1 FQKELKPPQCT
12 VEPQQSAATR
22 LRIDPLLV
30 HVHQFIVQLKLD
42 HGLHCGVVR
51 AVLTLQE
58 VHQDLGLADSVFRDE
73 TEEAPQAVQKP
84 VDKTNGHTL
93 FSISVFP
100 IQGAGQDVGRSCV
113 LVSIGGKNIMMDCG
127 MHMGYNDDRRFPDF
141 SYITQNGRLTD
152 FLDCVIIS
160 HFHLD
165 HCGALPYMS
174 EMVGYDGPIYMTH
187 PTKAICPI
195 LLEDFRKITVDKKG
209 ETNFFTS
216 QMIKDCMKK
225 VIPLNLH
232 QTVQVDDELEIKA
245 YYAGHVL
252 GAAMVHIKVGSESVV
267 YTGDYNMTPDRHLG
281 AAWIDKCRPDI
292 LISES
297 TYATT
302 IRDSKRCRERDFLK
316 KVHESIERGGKVL
329 IPVFALGRAQELCI
343 LLETF
348 WERMNLKAPI
358 YFSTGLTEKANHYYK
373 LFITWT
379 NQKIRKTFVQRNMFE
394 FKHIKAFDRSYA
406 DNPGPMVVF
415 ATPGMLHAGQ
425 SLQIFKKWAG
435 NDKNMVIMPGYCV
448 QGTIGHKIL
457 NGQRKLEME
466 GRSTLDVKLQVEYM
480 SFSAHADAKGIMQL
494 IRMAEPRNMLLVHGE
509 AAKMEFL
516 KGKIEQEFSID
527 CYMPA
532 NGETTAVMTNP
543 SVPVDI
549 SLNLLKR
556 EMVLGG
562 PLPDPK
568 KPRTMHGTLIMK
580 ENSLKLVSSEQA
592 LKELG
597 LNEHQ
602 LRFTCRVQ
610 LQDPHSDSDTLHR
623 IYTHLKSVLKD
634 YTIQHLPD
642 GTVMVESIVI
652 KVSSSAEDA
661 NAKVLLL
668 SWSYQVLP
676 SEVAGG
682 YVVEHRVQACIE
694 DDERHGNS
702 SGVVDGSPDGAV
714 LDDLQALK
722 KVQEV
727 NHMVWQEAEQCD
739 GQDGVDDPHSLLSC
753 LGADHGNAFG
763 CQRVAHHDDNGGHQG
778 AKNQADYTVCGYTVA
793 M

>member
-1 FQKELKPPQCT
+1 MPDIKIT
-12 VEPQQSAATR
+12 
-22 LRIDPLLV
+22 PL
-30 HVHQFIVQLKLD
+30 
-42 HGLHCGVVR
+42 
-51 AVLTLQE
+51 
-58 VHQDLGLADSVFRDE
+58 
-73 TEEAPQAVQKP
+73 
-84 VDKTNGHTL
+84 
-93 FSISVFP
+93 
-100 IQGAGQDVGRSCV
+100 GAGQDVGRSCI
-113 LVSIGGKNIMMDCG
+113 LVSIGGKNIMLDCG

-141 SYITQNGRLTD
+141 SYITQNGRLTE

-225 VIPLNLH
+225 VVPLNLH
-232 QTVQVDDELEIKA
+232 QTVQVDEELEIKA

-252 GAAMVHIKVGSESVV
+252 GAAMFQIKVGLESVV

-316 KVHESIERGGKVL
+316 KVHETVERGGKVL

-435 NDKNMVIMPGYCV
+435 NEKNMVIMPGYCV
-448 QGTIGHKIL
+448 QGTVGHKIL
-457 NGQRKLEME
+457 NGQKKLEME
-466 GRSTLDVKLQVEYM
+466 GRATLDVKLQVEYM

-509 AAKMEFL
+509 AKKMEFL
-516 KGKIEQEFSID
+516 KDKIEQEFSIS

-532 NGETTAVMTNP
+532 NGETTTIVTNP

-556 EMVLGG
+556 EMALGG
-562 PLPDPK
+562 PLPDAK
-568 KPRTMHGTLIMK
+568 RPRTMHGTLIMK
-580 ENSLKLVSSEQA
+580 DNSLRLVSPEQA

-597 LNEHQ
+597 LSEHQ

-610 LQDPHSDSDTLHR
+610 LHDPHSDTDTLSR
-623 IYTHLKSVLKD
+623 IYTHLKSVLKS
-634 YTIQHLPD
+634 YSIQHVPD
-642 GTVMVESIVI
+642 GTVIVESIVI
-652 KVSSSAEDA
+652 KVTSSAEEP
-661 NAKVLLL
+661 NLKVILL
-668 SWSYQVLP
+668 SWSYQDEELGSFLSTLLKKGLP
-676 SEVAGG
+676 S
-682 YVVEHRVQACIE
+682 
-694 DDERHGNS
+694 
-702 SGVVDGSPDGAV
+702 
-714 LDDLQALK
+714 
-722 KVQEV
+722 
-727 NHMVWQEAEQCD
+727 
-739 GQDGVDDPHSLLSC
+739 
-753 LGADHGNAFG
+753 
-763 CQRVAHHDDNGGHQG
+763 
-778 AKNQADYTVCGYTVA
+778 
-793 M
+793 

>member
-1 FQKELKPPQCT
+1 MPEIKVT
-12 VEPQQSAATR
+12 
-22 LRIDPLLV
+22 PL
-30 HVHQFIVQLKLD
+30 
-42 HGLHCGVVR
+42 
-51 AVLTLQE
+51 
-58 VHQDLGLADSVFRDE
+58 
-73 TEEAPQAVQKP
+73 
-84 VDKTNGHTL
+84 
-93 FSISVFP
+93 
-100 IQGAGQDVGRSCV
+100 GAGQDVGRSCI
-113 LVSIGGKNIMMDCG
+113 LVSIGGKNIMLDCG

-165 HCGALPYMS
+165 HCGALPFMS

-225 VIPLNLH
+225 VVPLNLH

-435 NDKNMVIMPGYCV
+435 NEKNMVIMPGYCV

-466 GRSTLDVKLQVEYM
+466 GRATLEVKLQVEYM

-532 NGETTAVMTNP
+532 NGETATMTTNP

-556 EMVLGG
+556 EVALRG

-568 KPRTMHGTLIMK
+568 KPRVMHGTLIMK

-610 LQDPHSDSDTLHR
+610 LHDPHSDSDTLNR
-623 IYTHLKSVLKD
+623 IYTHLKSVLKG

-652 KVSSSAEDA
+652 KVSSSAEDP
-661 NAKVLLL
+661 NTKVLLL
-668 SWSYQVLP
+668 SWSYQDEDLGSFLSTLLKKGLP
-676 SEVAGG
+676 SG
-682 YVVEHRVQACIE
+682 
-694 DDERHGNS
+694 
-702 SGVVDGSPDGAV
+702 
-714 LDDLQALK
+714 L
-722 KVQEV
+722 
-727 NHMVWQEAEQCD
+727 
-739 GQDGVDDPHSLLSC
+739 
-753 LGADHGNAFG
+753 
-763 CQRVAHHDDNGGHQG
+763 
-778 AKNQADYTVCGYTVA
+778 
-793 M
+793 

>member
-1 FQKELKPPQCT
+1 MPEIKIT
-12 VEPQQSAATR
+12 
-22 LRIDPLLV
+22 PL
-30 HVHQFIVQLKLD
+30 
-42 HGLHCGVVR
+42 
-51 AVLTLQE
+51 
-58 VHQDLGLADSVFRDE
+58 
-73 TEEAPQAVQKP
+73 
-84 VDKTNGHTL
+84 
-93 FSISVFP
+93 
-100 IQGAGQDVGRSCV
+100 GAGQDVGRSCI
-113 LVSIGGKNIMMDCG
+113 LVSIGGKNIMLDCG

-141 SYITQNGRLTD
+141 SYITQNGRLTE

-225 VIPLNLH
+225 VVPLNLH
-232 QTVQVDDELEIKA
+232 QTVQVDEELEIKA

-252 GAAMVHIKVGSESVV
+252 GAAMVQIKVGSESVV

-316 KVHESIERGGKVL
+316 KVHETVERGGKVL

-435 NDKNMVIMPGYCV
+435 NEKNMVIMPGYCV
-448 QGTIGHKIL
+448 QGTVGHKIL
-457 NGQRKLEME
+457 NGQKKLEIE
-466 GRSTLDVKLQVEYM
+466 GRQTLEVKLQVEYM

-494 IRMAEPRNMLLVHGE
+494 IRMAEPRNILLVHGE
-509 AAKMEFL
+509 AKKMEFL
-516 KGKIEQEFSID
+516 KDKIEQEFSVS

-532 NGETTAVMTNP
+532 NGETTTIVTNP

-556 EMVLGG
+556 EMALGG
-562 PLPDPK
+562 PLPDAK
-568 KPRTMHGTLIMK
+568 RPRTMHGTLIMK
-580 ENSLKLVSSEQA
+580 DNSLRLVSPEQA

-597 LNEHQ
+597 LSEHQ

-610 LQDPHSDSDTLHR
+610 LHDPHSDTDTLGR
-623 IYTHLKSVLKD
+623 IYIHLKSVLKS
-634 YTIQHLPD
+634 YSIQHVPD
-642 GTVMVESIVI
+642 GTVIVESIVI
-652 KVSSSAEDA
+652 KVTSSAEEPNLKA
-661 NAKVLLL
+661 ILL
-668 SWSYQVLP
+668 SWSYQVNKHL
-676 SEVAGG
+676 
-682 YVVEHRVQACIE
+682 H
-694 DDERHGNS
+694 
-702 SGVVDGSPDGAV
+702 
-714 LDDLQALK
+714 
-722 KVQEV
+722 
-727 NHMVWQEAEQCD
+727 
-739 GQDGVDDPHSLLSC
+739 
-753 LGADHGNAFG
+753 
-763 CQRVAHHDDNGGHQG
+763 
-778 AKNQADYTVCGYTVA
+778 
-793 M
+793 

>member
-1 FQKELKPPQCT
+1 ML
-12 VEPQQSAATR
+12 
-22 LRIDPLLV
+22 
-30 HVHQFIVQLKLD
+30 
-42 HGLHCGVVR
+42 
-51 AVLTLQE
+51 
-58 VHQDLGLADSVFRDE
+58 
-73 TEEAPQAVQKP
+73 
-84 VDKTNGHTL
+84 
-93 FSISVFP
+93 
-100 IQGAGQDVGRSCV
+100 
-113 LVSIGGKNIMMDCG
+113 DCG

-141 SYITQNGRLTD
+141 SYITQNGRLTE

-225 VIPLNLH
+225 VVAINLH

-252 GAAMVHIKVGSESVV
+252 GAAMVQIKVGSESVV

-292 LISES
+292 MISES

-316 KVHESIERGGKVL
+316 KVHETVERGGKVL

-435 NDKNMVIMPGYCV
+435 NEKNMVIMPGYCV
-448 QGTIGHKIL
+448 QGTVGHKIL
-457 NGQRKLEME
+457 SGQKKLEME
-466 GRSTLDVKLQVEYM
+466 GRQVLEVKMQVEYM

-494 IRMAEPRNMLLVHGE
+494 IRMAEPRSVLLVHGE
-509 AAKMEFL
+509 AKKMEFL
-516 KGKIEQEFSID
+516 KEKIEQEFSIN
-527 CYMPA
+527 CFMPA
-532 NGETTAVMTNP
+532 NGETATVVTNP
-543 SVPVDI
+543 NVPVDI

-556 EMVLGG
+556 EASLGG

-568 KPRTMHGTLIMK
+568 KPRAMHGTLIMK
-580 ENSLKLVSSEQA
+580 DSSLRLVSPDQA

-597 LNEHQ
+597 LSEHQ

-610 LQDPHSDSDTLHR
+610 LQDPHSDPDTLNR
-623 IYTHLKSVLKD
+623 IYAHLKGVLKE
-634 YTIQHLPD
+634 YSIQLLPD
-642 GTVMVESIVI
+642 GTVMVESILI
-652 KVSSSAEDA
+652 KVSSTADDPST
-661 NAKVLLL
+661 KILLL
-668 SWSYQVLP
+668 SWSYQVRAQNGRSISDSMQMTKSLF
-676 SEVAGG
+676 
-682 YVVEHRVQACIE
+682 
-694 DDERHGNS
+694 
-702 SGVVDGSPDGAV
+702 
-714 LDDLQALK
+714 DLS
-722 KVQEV
+722 
-727 NHMVWQEAEQCD
+727 H
-739 GQDGVDDPHSLLSC
+739 
-753 LGADHGNAFG
+753 
-763 CQRVAHHDDNGGHQG
+763 
-778 AKNQADYTVCGYTVA
+778 
-793 M
+793 

>member
-1 FQKELKPPQCT
+1 MPEIKVT
-12 VEPQQSAATR
+12 
-22 LRIDPLLV
+22 PL
-30 HVHQFIVQLKLD
+30 
-42 HGLHCGVVR
+42 
-51 AVLTLQE
+51 
-58 VHQDLGLADSVFRDE
+58 
-73 TEEAPQAVQKP
+73 
-84 VDKTNGHTL
+84 
-93 FSISVFP
+93 
-100 IQGAGQDVGRSCV
+100 GAGQDVGRSCI
-113 LVSIGGKNIMMDCG
+113 LVSIAGKNVMLDCG

-165 HCGALPYMS
+165 HCGALPYFS

-195 LLEDFRKITVDKKG
+195 LLEDYRKITVDKKG

-225 VIPLNLH
+225 VVAVHLH
-232 QTVQVDDELEIKA
+232 QTVQVDEELEIKA

-252 GAAMVHIKVGSESVV
+252 GAAMFQIKVGCESVV

-281 AAWIDKCRPDI
+281 AAWIDKCRPDL

-316 KVHESIERGGKVL
+316 KVHETVERGGKVL

-394 FKHIKAFDRSYA
+394 FKHIKAFDRAFA

-425 SLQIFKKWAG
+425 SLQIFRKWAG
-435 NDKNMVIMPGYCV
+435 NEKNMVIMPGYCV
-448 QGTIGHKIL
+448 QGTVGHKIL
-457 NGQRKLEME
+457 SGQRKLEME
-466 GRSTLDVKLQVEYM
+466 GRQILEVKMQVEYM

-494 IRMAEPRNMLLVHGE
+494 IRQAEPRNVLLVHGE
-509 AAKMEFL
+509 AKKMEFL
-516 KGKIEQEFSID
+516 KQKIEQEFHVN

-532 NGETTAVMTNP
+532 NGETTTIFTNP
-543 SVPVDI
+543 SIPVDI
-549 SLNLLKR
+549 SLGLLKR
-556 EMVLGG
+556 ETAIGL
-562 PLPDPK
+562 LPDVK
-568 KPRTMHGTLIMK
+568 KPKLMHGTLIMK
-580 ENSLKLVSSEQA
+580 DNSFRLVSPEQA

-597 LNEHQ
+597 LAEHQ
-602 LRFTCRVQ
+602 LRFTCRVHI
-610 LQDPHSDSDTLHR
+610 QDPRKEHETVLR
-623 IYTHLKSVLKD
+623 VYNHLKGVLKD
-634 YTIQHLPD
+634 YSVQHLPD
-642 GTVMVESIVI
+642 GSITVESILI
-652 KVSSSAEDA
+652 QATAHSEDQGT
-661 NAKVLLL
+661 KVLLV
-668 SWSYQVLP
+668 SWTYQDEELGSYLT
-676 SEVAGG
+676 S
-682 YVVEHRVQACIE
+682 
-694 DDERHGNS
+694 
-702 SGVVDGSPDGAV
+702 
-714 LDDLQALK
+714 LLK
-722 KVQEV
+722 KGLPQ
-727 NHMVWQEAEQCD
+727 
-739 GQDGVDDPHSLLSC
+739 STS
-753 LGADHGNAFG
+753 
-763 CQRVAHHDDNGGHQG
+763 
-778 AKNQADYTVCGYTVA
+778 
-793 M
+793 

>member
-1 FQKELKPPQCT
+1 FLAF
-12 VEPQQSAATR
+12 S
-22 LRIDPLLV
+22 
-30 HVHQFIVQLKLD
+30 
-42 HGLHCGVVR
+42 LH
-51 AVLTLQE
+51 
-58 VHQDLGLADSVFRDE
+58 
-73 TEEAPQAVQKP
+73 P
-84 VDKTNGHTL
+84 
-93 FSISVFP
+93 
-100 IQGAGQDVGRSCV
+100 GAGQDVGRSCI
-113 LVSIGGKNIMMDCG
+113 LVSIAGKNVMLDCG

-165 HCGALPYMS
+165 HCGALPYFS

-195 LLEDFRKITVDKKG
+195 LLEDYRKITVDKKG

-225 VIPLNLH
+225 VVAVHLH
-232 QTVQVDDELEIKA
+232 QTVQVDEELEIKA

-252 GAAMVHIKVGSESVV
+252 GAAMFQIKVGCESVV

-281 AAWIDKCRPDI
+281 AAWIDKCRPDL

-316 KVHESIERGGKVL
+316 KVHETVERGGKVL

-394 FKHIKAFDRSYA
+394 FKHIKAFDRAFA

-425 SLQIFKKWAG
+425 SLQIFRKWAG
-435 NDKNMVIMPGYCV
+435 NEKNMVIMPGYCV
-448 QGTIGHKIL
+448 QGTVGHKIL
-457 NGQRKLEME
+457 SGQRKLEME
-466 GRSTLDVKLQVEYM
+466 GRQILEVKMQVEYM

-494 IRMAEPRNMLLVHGE
+494 IRQAEPRNVLLVHGE
-509 AAKMEFL
+509 AKKMEFL
-516 KGKIEQEFSID
+516 KQKIEQEFHVS

-532 NGETTAVMTNP
+532 NGETTTIFTNP
-543 SVPVDI
+543 SIPVDI
-549 SLNLLKR
+549 SLGLLKR
-556 EMVLGG
+556 EAATG
-562 PLPDPK
+562 PVPDAK
-568 KPRTMHGTLIMK
+568 KPKLMHGTLLMK
-580 ENSLKLVSSEQA
+580 DNSFRLVSPEQA

-597 LNEHQ
+597 LAEHQ
-602 LRFTCRVQ
+602 LRFTCRVHI
-610 LQDPHSDSDTLHR
+610 QDPRKEHETVLR
-623 IYTHLKSVLKD
+623 VYNHLKGVLKD
-634 YTIQHLPD
+634 YSVQHLPD
-642 GTVMVESIVI
+642 GSITVESILI
-652 KVSSSAEDA
+652 QATAHSEDQGT
-661 NAKVLLL
+661 KVLLV
-668 SWSYQVLP
+668 SWTYQDEELGSYLT
-676 SEVAGG
+676 S
-682 YVVEHRVQACIE
+682 
-694 DDERHGNS
+694 
-702 SGVVDGSPDGAV
+702 
-714 LDDLQALK
+714 LLK
-722 KVQEV
+722 KGLPQ
-727 NHMVWQEAEQCD
+727 
-739 GQDGVDDPHSLLSC
+739 STS
-753 LGADHGNAFG
+753 
-763 CQRVAHHDDNGGHQG
+763 
-778 AKNQADYTVCGYTVA
+778 
-793 M
+793 

>member
-1 FQKELKPPQCT
+1 MPEIKVT
-12 VEPQQSAATR
+12 
-22 LRIDPLLV
+22 PL
-30 HVHQFIVQLKLD
+30 
-42 HGLHCGVVR
+42 
-51 AVLTLQE
+51 
-58 VHQDLGLADSVFRDE
+58 
-73 TEEAPQAVQKP
+73 
-84 VDKTNGHTL
+84 
-93 FSISVFP
+93 
-100 IQGAGQDVGRSCV
+100 GAGQDVGRSCI
-113 LVSIGGKNIMMDCG
+113 LVSIGGKNIMLDCG

-141 SYITQNGRLTD
+141 SYITQNGRLTE

-225 VIPLNLH
+225 VVPLNLH

-252 GAAMVHIKVGSESVV
+252 GAAMVQIKVGSESVV

-281 AAWIDKCRPDI
+281 AAWIDKCRPDV

-316 KVHESIERGGKVL
+316 KVHETVERGGKVL

-435 NDKNMVIMPGYCV
+435 NEKNMVIMPGYCV
-448 QGTIGHKIL
+448 QGTVGHKVL
-457 NGQRKLEME
+457 SGQKKLEME
-466 GRSTLDVKLQVEYM
+466 GRTTLEVKLQVEYM

-494 IRMAEPRNMLLVHGE
+494 IRMAEPRNVLLVHGE
-509 AAKMEFL
+509 AKKMEFL
-516 KGKIEQEFSID
+516 KDKIEQEFSVS
-527 CYMPA
+527 CFMPA
-532 NGETTAVMTNP
+532 NGETATIPTNP

-549 SLNLLKR
+549 SLSLLKR
-556 EMVLGG
+556 EAALGG

-568 KPRTMHGTLIMK
+568 RPRTMHATLIMK
-580 ENSLKLVSSEQA
+580 DSSLRLVCPEQA

-610 LQDPHSDSDTLHR
+610 LQDPHSDPDTLNR
-623 IYTHLKSVLKD
+623 IYSHLKSVLKG
-634 YTIQHLPD
+634 YTVQHLPD
-642 GTVMVESIVI
+642 GTVMVESIVL
-652 KVSSSAEDA
+652 KVSSSAEEP
-661 NAKVLLL
+661 NTKVVLL
-668 SWSYQVLP
+668 SWSYQD
-676 SEVAGG
+676 
-682 YVVEHRVQACIE
+682 E
-694 DDERHGNS
+694 DL
-702 SGVVDGSPDGAV
+702 GSF
-714 LDDLQALK
+714 LS
-722 KVQEV
+722 
-727 NHMVWQEAEQCD
+727 
-739 GQDGVDDPHSLLSC
+739 SLLRKG
-753 LGADHGNAFG
+753 LPP
-763 CQRVAHHDDNGGHQG
+763 
-778 AKNQADYTVCGYTVA
+778 
-793 M
+793 

>member
-1 FQKELKPPQCT
+1 MPEIKVT
-12 VEPQQSAATR
+12 
-22 LRIDPLLV
+22 PL
-30 HVHQFIVQLKLD
+30 
-42 HGLHCGVVR
+42 
-51 AVLTLQE
+51 
-58 VHQDLGLADSVFRDE
+58 
-73 TEEAPQAVQKP
+73 
-84 VDKTNGHTL
+84 
-93 FSISVFP
+93 
-100 IQGAGQDVGRSCV
+100 GAGQDVGRSCI
-113 LVSIGGKNIMMDCG
+113 LVSIGGKNIMLDCG

-435 NDKNMVIMPGYCV
+435 NEKNMVNPFPE
-448 QGTIGHKIL
+448 
-457 NGQRKLEME
+457 QRKL
-466 GRSTLDVKLQVEYM
+466 DVKMQVEYM

-516 KGKIEQEFSID
+516 KGKIEQEFN

-532 NGETTAVMTNP
+532 NGETTSVITNP
-543 SVPVDI
+543 SVPVDM

-556 EMVLGG
+556 EMALGG

-568 KPRTMHGTLIMK
+568 KPRAMHGTLIMK

-623 IYTHLKSVLKD
+623 IYTHLKSLLKD

-661 NAKVLLL
+661 NSKVLLL
-668 SWSYQVLP
+668 SWSYQD
-676 SEVAGG
+676 
-682 YVVEHRVQACIE
+682 E
-694 DDERHGNS
+694 DLGSYLS
-702 SGVVDGSPDGAV
+702 S
-714 LDDLQALK
+714 LLK
-722 KVQEV
+722 K
-727 NHMVWQEAEQCD
+727 
-739 GQDGVDDPHSLLSC
+739 GLP
-753 LGADHGNAFG
+753 
-763 CQRVAHHDDNGGHQG
+763 
-778 AKNQADYTVCGYTVA
+778 T
-793 M
+793 

>member
-1 FQKELKPPQCT
+1 MPEIKVT
-12 VEPQQSAATR
+12 
-22 LRIDPLLV
+22 PL
-30 HVHQFIVQLKLD
+30 
-42 HGLHCGVVR
+42 
-51 AVLTLQE
+51 
-58 VHQDLGLADSVFRDE
+58 
-73 TEEAPQAVQKP
+73 
-84 VDKTNGHTL
+84 
-93 FSISVFP
+93 
-100 IQGAGQDVGRSCV
+100 GAGQDVGRSCI
-113 LVSIGGKNIMMDCG
+113 LVSIGGKNIMLDCG

-141 SYITQNGRLTD
+141 SYITQNGRLTEY
-152 FLDCVIIS
+152 LDCVIIS

-225 VIPLNLH
+225 VVPLNLH

-252 GAAMVHIKVGSESVV
+252 GAAMVQIKVGSESVV

-435 NDKNMVIMPGYCV
+435 NEKNMVIMPGYCV

-457 NGQRKLEME
+457 NGHKKLEME
-466 GRSTLDVKLQVEYM
+466 GRAVLDVKLQVEYM

-516 KGKIEQEFSID
+516 KGKIEQEFSIN

-532 NGETTAVMTNP
+532 NGETAMVTTNP

-556 EMVLGG
+556 EMALGG

-568 KPRTMHGTLIMK
+568 KPRAMHGTLIMK

-610 LQDPHSDSDTLHR
+610 LQDPHSDSETLQR
-623 IYTHLKSVLKD
+623 IYAHLKSVLKG
-634 YTIQHLPD
+634 YSIQHLPD

-652 KVSSSAEDA
+652 KVSSSAEETGT
-661 NAKVLLL
+661 KVLLL
-668 SWSYQVLP
+668 SWSYQDEDLGSFLSSLLKKGLP
-676 SEVAGG
+676 SGL
-682 YVVEHRVQACIE
+682 C
-694 DDERHGNS
+694 
-702 SGVVDGSPDGAV
+702 
-714 LDDLQALK
+714 
-722 KVQEV
+722 
-727 NHMVWQEAEQCD
+727 
-739 GQDGVDDPHSLLSC
+739 
-753 LGADHGNAFG
+753 
-763 CQRVAHHDDNGGHQG
+763 
-778 AKNQADYTVCGYTVA
+778 
-793 M
+793 

>member
-1 FQKELKPPQCT
+1 MPEIKVT
-12 VEPQQSAATR
+12 
-22 LRIDPLLV
+22 PL
-30 HVHQFIVQLKLD
+30 
-42 HGLHCGVVR
+42 
-51 AVLTLQE
+51 
-58 VHQDLGLADSVFRDE
+58 
-73 TEEAPQAVQKP
+73 
-84 VDKTNGHTL
+84 
-93 FSISVFP
+93 
-100 IQGAGQDVGRSCV
+100 GAGQDVGRSCI
-113 LVSIGGKNIMMDCG
+113 LVSIGGKNIMLDCG

-141 SYITQNGRLTD
+141 SYITQNGRLTE

-225 VIPLNLH
+225 VVPLNLH

-252 GAAMVHIKVGSESVV
+252 GAAMVQIKVGEESVV

-281 AAWIDKCRPDI
+281 AAWIDKCRPDV

-316 KVHESIERGGKVL
+316 KVHETVERGGKVL

-435 NDKNMVIMPGYCV
+435 NEKNMVIMPGYCV
-448 QGTIGHKIL
+448 QGTVGHKVL
-457 NGQRKLEME
+457 SGQKKLEME
-466 GRSTLDVKLQVEYM
+466 GRTTLEVKLQVEYM

-494 IRMAEPRNMLLVHGE
+494 IRMAEPRSVLLVHGE
-509 AAKMEFL
+509 AKKMEFL
-516 KGKIEQEFSID
+516 KDKIEQEFSVS
-527 CYMPA
+527 CFMPA
-532 NGETTAVMTNP
+532 NGETATIATNP

-556 EMVLGG
+556 EAALGG
-562 PLPDPK
+562 PLPDSK

-580 ENSLKLVSSEQA
+580 DNSLRLVSPEQA

-610 LQDPHSDSDTLHR
+610 LQDPYSDADTLNR
-623 IYTHLKSVLKD
+623 VYSHLKSVLKG

-642 GTVMVESIVI
+642 GTVMVESIVL
-652 KVSSSAEDA
+652 KVSSSAEDP
-661 NAKVLLL
+661 NTKVVLL
-668 SWSYQVLP
+668 SWSYQDEELGSFLSSLLRKGLP
-676 SEVAGG
+676 SGL
-682 YVVEHRVQACIE
+682 C
-694 DDERHGNS
+694 
-702 SGVVDGSPDGAV
+702 
-714 LDDLQALK
+714 
-722 KVQEV
+722 
-727 NHMVWQEAEQCD
+727 
-739 GQDGVDDPHSLLSC
+739 
-753 LGADHGNAFG
+753 
-763 CQRVAHHDDNGGHQG
+763 
-778 AKNQADYTVCGYTVA
+778 
-793 M
+793 

>member
-1 FQKELKPPQCT
+1 MPEIKVT
-12 VEPQQSAATR
+12 
-22 LRIDPLLV
+22 PL
-30 HVHQFIVQLKLD
+30 
-42 HGLHCGVVR
+42 
-51 AVLTLQE
+51 
-58 VHQDLGLADSVFRDE
+58 
-73 TEEAPQAVQKP
+73 
-84 VDKTNGHTL
+84 
-93 FSISVFP
+93 
-100 IQGAGQDVGRSCV
+100 GAGQDVGRSCII
-113 LVSIGGKNIMMDCG
+113 VSIGGKNIMLDCG

-141 SYITQNGRLTD
+141 SYIIQNGRLTD

-165 HCGALPYMS
+165 HCGGLPYMS

-252 GAAMVHIKVGSESVV
+252 GAAMVQIKVGSESVV

-435 NDKNMVIMPGYCV
+435 NEKNMVIMPGYCV

-457 NGQRKLEME
+457 NGHKKLEME
-466 GRSTLDVKLQVEYM
+466 GRAMLDVKLQVEYM

-532 NGETTAVMTNP
+532 NGETTTVTTNP
-543 SVPVDI
+543 KVPVDM

-556 EMVLGG
+556 EMALGG

-568 KPRTMHGTLIMK
+568 KPHIMHGTLIIK
-580 ENSLKLVSSEQA
+580 DNSLKLVSSEQA

-610 LQDPHSDSDTLHR
+610 LHDPHSDPDTLGR
-623 IYTHLKSVLKD
+623 IYTHLKSVLKG
-634 YTIQHLPD
+634 YAIQHLPD

-652 KVSSSAEDA
+652 KVSSSPEEA
-661 NAKVLLL
+661 NTKVILL
-668 SWSYQVLP
+668 SWSYQDEDLGSFLSNLLKKGLP
-676 SEVAGG
+676 S
-682 YVVEHRVQACIE
+682 
-694 DDERHGNS
+694 
-702 SGVVDGSPDGAV
+702 
-714 LDDLQALK
+714 
-722 KVQEV
+722 
-727 NHMVWQEAEQCD
+727 
-739 GQDGVDDPHSLLSC
+739 SL
-753 LGADHGNAFG
+753 
-763 CQRVAHHDDNGGHQG
+763 
-778 AKNQADYTVCGYTVA
+778 
-793 M
+793 

>member
-1 FQKELKPPQCT
+1 MPEIKVT
-12 VEPQQSAATR
+12 
-22 LRIDPLLV
+22 PL
-30 HVHQFIVQLKLD
+30 
-42 HGLHCGVVR
+42 
-51 AVLTLQE
+51 
-58 VHQDLGLADSVFRDE
+58 
-73 TEEAPQAVQKP
+73 
-84 VDKTNGHTL
+84 
-93 FSISVFP
+93 
-100 IQGAGQDVGRSCV
+100 GAGQDVGRSCI
-113 LVSIGGKNIMMDCG
+113 LVSIGGKNIMLDCG

-141 SYITQNGRLTD
+141 SYIIQNGRLTD

-435 NDKNMVIMPGYCV
+435 NEKNMVIMPGYCV

-466 GRSTLDVKLQVEYM
+466 GRATLDVKLQVEYM

-509 AAKMEFL
+509 AVKMEFL

-532 NGETTAVMTNP
+532 NGETATVTTNP

-556 EMVLGG
+556 EMALGG

-568 KPRTMHGTLIMK
+568 KPRAMHGTLIMK

-610 LQDPHSDSDTLHR
+610 LQDPHSDPDTLHR
-623 IYTHLKSVLKD
+623 IYTHLRSVLKG
-634 YTIQHLPD
+634 YSVQHLPD

-652 KVSSSAEDA
+652 KVSSSAEDP
-661 NAKVLLL
+661 NTKVILL
-668 SWSYQVLP
+668 SWSYQD
-676 SEVAGG
+676 
-682 YVVEHRVQACIE
+682 E
-694 DDERHGNS
+694 DL
-702 SGVVDGSPDGAV
+702 GSF
-714 LDDLQALK
+714 LSTLLK
-722 KVQEV
+722 K
-727 NHMVWQEAEQCD
+727 
-739 GQDGVDDPHSLLSC
+739 GIP
-753 LGADHGNAFG
+753 
-763 CQRVAHHDDNGGHQG
+763 
-778 AKNQADYTVCGYTVA
+778 
-793 M
+793 

>member
-1 FQKELKPPQCT
+1 MPEIKVT
-12 VEPQQSAATR
+12 
-22 LRIDPLLV
+22 PL
-30 HVHQFIVQLKLD
+30 
-42 HGLHCGVVR
+42 
-51 AVLTLQE
+51 
-58 VHQDLGLADSVFRDE
+58 
-73 TEEAPQAVQKP
+73 
-84 VDKTNGHTL
+84 
-93 FSISVFP
+93 
-100 IQGAGQDVGRSCV
+100 GAGQDVGRSCI
-113 LVSIGGKNIMMDCG
+113 LVSIGGKNIMLDCG

-216 QMIKDCMKK
+216 QMIKD
-225 VIPLNLH
+225 
-232 QTVQVDDELEIKA
+232 
-245 YYAGHVL
+245 
-252 GAAMVHIKVGSESVV
+252 S
-267 YTGDYNMTPDRHLG
+267 
-281 AAWIDKCRPDI
+281 
-292 LISES
+292 
-297 TYATT
+297 
-302 IRDSKRCRERDFLK
+302 
-316 KVHESIERGGKVL
+316 
-329 IPVFALGRAQELCI
+329 QELCI

-435 NDKNMVIMPGYCV
+435 NEKNMVIMPGYCV

-466 GRSTLDVKLQVEYM
+466 GRATLDVKLQVEYM
-480 SFSAHADAKGIMQL
+480 SFSAHADAKGI
-494 IRMAEPRNMLLVHGE
+494 I
-509 AAKMEFL
+509 
-516 KGKIEQEFSID
+516 
-527 CYMPA
+527 
-532 NGETTAVMTNP
+532 
-543 SVPVDI
+543 
-549 SLNLLKR
+549 
-556 EMVLGG
+556 
-562 PLPDPK
+562 
-568 KPRTMHGTLIMK
+568 
-580 ENSLKLVSSEQA
+580 LKLVSSEQA

-610 LQDPHSDSDTLHR
+610 LQDPHSDPDTLHR
-623 IYTHLKSVLKD
+623 IYTHLKSVLKG

-652 KVSSSAEDA
+652 KVSSSAEDT
-661 NAKVLLL
+661 NTKVLLL
-668 SWSYQVLP
+668 SWSYQVKYFQCSYLT
-676 SEVAGG
+676 
-682 YVVEHRVQACIE
+682 
-694 DDERHGNS
+694 
-702 SGVVDGSPDGAV
+702 DGLYRD
-714 LDDLQALK
+714 
-722 KVQEV
+722 
-727 NHMVWQEAEQCD
+727 
-739 GQDGVDDPHSLLSC
+739 
-753 LGADHGNAFG
+753 
-763 CQRVAHHDDNGGHQG
+763 
-778 AKNQADYTVCGYTVA
+778 
-793 M
+793 

>member
-1 FQKELKPPQCT
+1 MPEIKVT
-12 VEPQQSAATR
+12 
-22 LRIDPLLV
+22 PL
-30 HVHQFIVQLKLD
+30 
-42 HGLHCGVVR
+42 
-51 AVLTLQE
+51 
-58 VHQDLGLADSVFRDE
+58 
-73 TEEAPQAVQKP
+73 
-84 VDKTNGHTL
+84 
-93 FSISVFP
+93 
-100 IQGAGQDVGRSCV
+100 GAGQDVGRSCI
-113 LVSIGGKNIMMDCG
+113 LVSIAGKNVMLDCG

-165 HCGALPYMS
+165 HCGALPYFS

-195 LLEDFRKITVDKKG
+195 LLEDYRKITVDKKG

-225 VIPLNLH
+225 VVAVHLH
-232 QTVQVDDELEIKA
+232 QTVQVDEELEIKA

-252 GAAMVHIKVGSESVV
+252 GAAMFQIKVGCESVV

-281 AAWIDKCRPDI
+281 AAWIDKCRPDL

-316 KVHESIERGGKVL
+316 KVHETVERGGKVL

-394 FKHIKAFDRSYA
+394 FKHIKAFDRAFA

-425 SLQIFKKWAG
+425 SLQIFRKWAG
-435 NDKNMVIMPGYCV
+435 NEKNMVIMPGYCV
-448 QGTIGHKIL
+448 QGTVGHKIL
-457 NGQRKLEME
+457 SGQRKLEME
-466 GRSTLDVKLQVEYM
+466 GRQILEVKMQVEYM

-494 IRMAEPRNMLLVHGE
+494 IRQAEPQNVLLVHGE
-509 AAKMEFL
+509 AKKMEFL
-516 KGKIEQEFSID
+516 KQKIEQEFHVN

-532 NGETTAVMTNP
+532 NGETTTIFTNP
-543 SVPVDI
+543 SIPVDI
-549 SLNLLKR
+549 SLGLLKR
-556 EMVLGG
+556 ETAIGL
-562 PLPDPK
+562 LPDVK
-568 KPRTMHGTLIMK
+568 KPKLMHGTLIMK
-580 ENSLKLVSSEQA
+580 DNSFRLVSPEQA

-597 LNEHQ
+597 LAEHQ
-602 LRFTCRVQ
+602 LRFTCRVHI
-610 LQDPHSDSDTLHR
+610 QDPRKEHETVLR
-623 IYTHLKSVLKD
+623 VYNHLKAILKD
-634 YTIQHLPD
+634 YSVQHLPD
-642 GTVMVESIVI
+642 GSITVESILI
-652 KVSSSAEDA
+652 QATAHSEDQGT
-661 NAKVLLL
+661 KVLLV
-668 SWSYQVLP
+668 SWTYQDEELGSYLT
-676 SEVAGG
+676 S
-682 YVVEHRVQACIE
+682 
-694 DDERHGNS
+694 
-702 SGVVDGSPDGAV
+702 
-714 LDDLQALK
+714 LLK
-722 KVQEV
+722 KGLPQST
-727 NHMVWQEAEQCD
+727 A
-739 GQDGVDDPHSLLSC
+739 
-753 LGADHGNAFG
+753 
-763 CQRVAHHDDNGGHQG
+763 
-778 AKNQADYTVCGYTVA
+778 
-793 M
+793 

>member
-1 FQKELKPPQCT
+1 MPEIKVT
-12 VEPQQSAATR
+12 
-22 LRIDPLLV
+22 PL
-30 HVHQFIVQLKLD
+30 
-42 HGLHCGVVR
+42 
-51 AVLTLQE
+51 
-58 VHQDLGLADSVFRDE
+58 
-73 TEEAPQAVQKP
+73 
-84 VDKTNGHTL
+84 
-93 FSISVFP
+93 
-100 IQGAGQDVGRSCV
+100 GAGQDVGRSCI
-113 LVSIGGKNIMMDCG
+113 LVSIGGKNIMLDCG

-141 SYITQNGRLTD
+141 SYIIQNGRLTD

-232 QTVQVDDELEIKA
+232 QSVQVDDELEIKA

-435 NDKNMVIMPGYCV
+435 NEKNMVIMPGYCV

-466 GRSTLDVKLQVEYM
+466 GRATLDVKLQVEYM

-509 AAKMEFL
+509 AVKMEFL
-516 KGKIEQEFSID
+516 KGKIEQEFN

-532 NGETTAVMTNP
+532 NGETATVTTNP

-556 EMVLGG
+556 EMALGG
-562 PLPDPK
+562 TLPDPK
-568 KPRTMHGTLIMK
+568 KPRSMHGTLIMK

-610 LQDPHSDSDTLHR
+610 LQDPHCDSDTLHR
-623 IYTHLKSVLKD
+623 IYKHLKSFD
-634 YTIQHLPD
+634 THLLYF
-642 GTVMVESIVI
+642 TCS
-652 KVSSSAEDA
+652 
-661 NAKVLLL
+661 
-668 SWSYQVLP
+668 
-676 SEVAGG
+676 
-682 YVVEHRVQACIE
+682 
-694 DDERHGNS
+694 
-702 SGVVDGSPDGAV
+702 
-714 LDDLQALK
+714 
-722 KVQEV
+722 
-727 NHMVWQEAEQCD
+727 
-739 GQDGVDDPHSLLSC
+739 
-753 LGADHGNAFG
+753 
-763 CQRVAHHDDNGGHQG
+763 
-778 AKNQADYTVCGYTVA
+778 
-793 M
+793 

>member
-1 FQKELKPPQCT
+1 MPEIKIT
-12 VEPQQSAATR
+12 
-22 LRIDPLLV
+22 PL
-30 HVHQFIVQLKLD
+30 
-42 HGLHCGVVR
+42 
-51 AVLTLQE
+51 
-58 VHQDLGLADSVFRDE
+58 
-73 TEEAPQAVQKP
+73 
-84 VDKTNGHTL
+84 
-93 FSISVFP
+93 
-100 IQGAGQDVGRSCV
+100 GAGQDVGRSCI
-113 LVSIGGKNIMMDCG
+113 LVSIGGKNIMLDCG

-141 SYITQNGRLTD
+141 SYITQNGRLTE

-225 VIPLNLH
+225 VVPLNLH
-232 QTVQVDDELEIKA
+232 QTVQVDEELEIKA

-252 GAAMVHIKVGSESVV
+252 GAAMVQIKVGSESVV

-316 KVHESIERGGKVL
+316 KVHETVERGGKVL

-435 NDKNMVIMPGYCV
+435 NEKNMVIMPGYCV
-448 QGTIGHKIL
+448 QGTVGHKIL
-457 NGQRKLEME
+457 NGQKKLEIE
-466 GRSTLDVKLQVEYM
+466 GRQTLEVKLQVEYM

-494 IRMAEPRNMLLVHGE
+494 IRMAEPRNILLVHGE
-509 AAKMEFL
+509 AKKMEFL
-516 KGKIEQEFSID
+516 KDKIEQEFSVS

-532 NGETTAVMTNP
+532 NGETTTIVTNP

-556 EMVLGG
+556 EMALGG
-562 PLPDPK
+562 PLPDAK
-568 KPRTMHGTLIMK
+568 RPRTMHGTLIMK
-580 ENSLKLVSSEQA
+580 DNVSQHSSL
-592 LKELG
+592 G
-597 LNEHQ
+597 W
-602 LRFTCRVQ
+602 F
-610 LQDPHSDSDTLHR
+610 
-623 IYTHLKSVLKD
+623 
-634 YTIQHLPD
+634 
-642 GTVMVESIVI
+642 
-652 KVSSSAEDA
+652 
-661 NAKVLLL
+661 
-668 SWSYQVLP
+668 P
-676 SEVAGG
+676 SF
-682 YVVEHRVQACIE
+682 I
-694 DDERHGNS
+694 
-702 SGVVDGSPDGAV
+702 
-714 LDDLQALK
+714 
-722 KVQEV
+722 
-727 NHMVWQEAEQCD
+727 
-739 GQDGVDDPHSLLSC
+739 
-753 LGADHGNAFG
+753 
-763 CQRVAHHDDNGGHQG
+763 
-778 AKNQADYTVCGYTVA
+778 
-793 M
+793 

>member
-1 FQKELKPPQCT
+1 MPEIKVT
-12 VEPQQSAATR
+12 
-22 LRIDPLLV
+22 PL
-30 HVHQFIVQLKLD
+30 
-42 HGLHCGVVR
+42 
-51 AVLTLQE
+51 
-58 VHQDLGLADSVFRDE
+58 
-73 TEEAPQAVQKP
+73 
-84 VDKTNGHTL
+84 
-93 FSISVFP
+93 
-100 IQGAGQDVGRSCV
+100 GAGQDVGRSCI
-113 LVSIGGKNIMMDCG
+113 LVSIGGKNIMLDCG

-435 NDKNMVIMPGYCV
+435 NEKNM
-448 QGTIGHKIL
+448 
-457 NGQRKLEME
+457 
-466 GRSTLDVKLQVEYM
+466 LDVKMQVEYM

-532 NGETTAVMTNP
+532 NGETTSVITNP
-543 SVPVDI
+543 SVPVDM

-556 EMVLGG
+556 EMALGG

-568 KPRTMHGTLIMK
+568 KPRAMHGTLIMK

-623 IYTHLKSVLKD
+623 IYTHLKSLLKD

-661 NAKVLLL
+661 NSKVLLL
-668 SWSYQVLP
+668 SWSYQD
-676 SEVAGG
+676 
-682 YVVEHRVQACIE
+682 E
-694 DDERHGNS
+694 DLGSYLS
-702 SGVVDGSPDGAV
+702 S
-714 LDDLQALK
+714 LLK
-722 KVQEV
+722 K
-727 NHMVWQEAEQCD
+727 
-739 GQDGVDDPHSLLSC
+739 GLP
-753 LGADHGNAFG
+753 
-763 CQRVAHHDDNGGHQG
+763 
-778 AKNQADYTVCGYTVA
+778 T
-793 M
+793 

>member
-1 FQKELKPPQCT
+1 MPEIKVT
-12 VEPQQSAATR
+12 
-22 LRIDPLLV
+22 PL
-30 HVHQFIVQLKLD
+30 
-42 HGLHCGVVR
+42 
-51 AVLTLQE
+51 
-58 VHQDLGLADSVFRDE
+58 
-73 TEEAPQAVQKP
+73 
-84 VDKTNGHTL
+84 
-93 FSISVFP
+93 
-100 IQGAGQDVGRSCV
+100 GAGQDVGRSCI
-113 LVSIGGKNIMMDCG
+113 LVSIGGKNIMLDCG
-127 MHMGYNDDRRFPDF
+127 MHMGFNDDRRFPDF
-141 SYITQNGRLTD
+141 SYITQNGRLTE

-225 VIPLNLH
+225 VVPLNLH

-252 GAAMVHIKVGSESVV
+252 GAAMVLIKVGSESVV

-281 AAWIDKCRPDI
+281 AAWIDKCRPDL

-316 KVHESIERGGKVL
+316 KVHETVERGGKVL

-394 FKHIKAFDRSYA
+394 FKHIKAFDRSFI

-415 ATPGMLHAGQ
+415 ATPGMLHAGL
-425 SLQIFKKWAG
+425 SLQIFKKWAS
-435 NDKNMVIMPGYCV
+435 NEKNMVIMPGYCV

-457 NGQRKLEME
+457 NGQRKLEIE
-466 GRSTLDVKLQVEYM
+466 GRAMLDVKLQVEYM

-509 AAKMEFL
+509 AVKMEFL
-516 KGKIEQEFSID
+516 KGKIEQEFSIN

-532 NGETTAVMTNP
+532 NGETVTVTTNP

-556 EMVLGG
+556 EMALGG

-580 ENSLKLVSSEQA
+580 DNSLRLVSPEQA

-610 LQDPHSDSDTLHR
+610 LQDSHSDSDTLHK
-623 IYTHLKSVLKD
+623 IYTHLKSVLKG
-634 YTIQHLPD
+634 YTVQHLPD
-642 GTVMVESIVI
+642 STVMVESIVI
-652 KVSSSAEDA
+652 KVSSSAEDP
-661 NAKVLLL
+661 NTKVLLL
-668 SWSYQVLP
+668 SWSYQD
-676 SEVAGG
+676 
-682 YVVEHRVQACIE
+682 E
-694 DDERHGNS
+694 DL
-702 SGVVDGSPDGAV
+702 GSF
-714 LDDLQALK
+714 LSTLLK
-722 KVQEV
+722 KGLPI
-727 NHMVWQEAEQCD
+727 
-739 GQDGVDDPHSLLSC
+739 GQG
-753 LGADHGNAFG
+753 
-763 CQRVAHHDDNGGHQG
+763 
-778 AKNQADYTVCGYTVA
+778 
-793 M
+793 

>member
-1 FQKELKPPQCT
+1 MPEIKVT
-12 VEPQQSAATR
+12 
-22 LRIDPLLV
+22 PL
-30 HVHQFIVQLKLD
+30 
-42 HGLHCGVVR
+42 
-51 AVLTLQE
+51 
-58 VHQDLGLADSVFRDE
+58 
-73 TEEAPQAVQKP
+73 
-84 VDKTNGHTL
+84 
-93 FSISVFP
+93 
-100 IQGAGQDVGRSCV
+100 GAGQDVGRSCI
-113 LVSIGGKNIMMDCG
+113 LVSIGGKNIMLDCG

-225 VIPLNLH
+225 
-232 QTVQVDDELEIKA
+232 
-245 YYAGHVL
+245 
-252 GAAMVHIKVGSESVV
+252 
-267 YTGDYNMTPDRHLG
+267 
-281 AAWIDKCRPDI
+281 
-292 LISES
+292 
-297 TYATT
+297 
-302 IRDSKRCRERDFLK
+302 
-316 KVHESIERGGKVL
+316 
-329 IPVFALGRAQELCI
+329 
-343 LLETF
+343 
-348 WERMNLKAPI
+348 RMNLKAPI

-435 NDKNMVIMPGYCV
+435 NEKNMVIMPGYCV

-480 SFSAHADAKGIMQL
+480 SFSAHADAKGI
-494 IRMAEPRNMLLVHGE
+494 
-509 AAKMEFL
+509 
-516 KGKIEQEFSID
+516 
-527 CYMPA
+527 
-532 NGETTAVMTNP
+532 
-543 SVPVDI
+543 
-549 SLNLLKR
+549 
-556 EMVLGG
+556 
-562 PLPDPK
+562 
-568 KPRTMHGTLIMK
+568 IM
-580 ENSLKLVSSEQA
+580 KLVSSEQA

-610 LQDPHSDSDTLHR
+610 LQDPHSDLDTLHR
-623 IYTHLKSVLKD
+623 IYTHLKSLLKG
-634 YTIQHLPD
+634 YTIQHVPD

-652 KVSSSAEDA
+652 KVSSSAEDP
-661 NAKVLLL
+661 NNKVLLL
-668 SWSYQVLP
+668 SWSYQVE
-676 SEVAGG
+676 SFSFN
-682 YVVEHRVQACIE
+682 YI
-694 DDERHGNS
+694 
-702 SGVVDGSPDGAV
+702 
-714 LDDLQALK
+714 
-722 KVQEV
+722 
-727 NHMVWQEAEQCD
+727 
-739 GQDGVDDPHSLLSC
+739 HSLLK
-753 LGADHGNAFG
+753 F
-763 CQRVAHHDDNGGHQG
+763 
-778 AKNQADYTVCGYTVA
+778 
-793 M
+793 

>member
-1 FQKELKPPQCT
+1 MPEIKVT
-12 VEPQQSAATR
+12 
-22 LRIDPLLV
+22 PL
-30 HVHQFIVQLKLD
+30 
-42 HGLHCGVVR
+42 
-51 AVLTLQE
+51 
-58 VHQDLGLADSVFRDE
+58 
-73 TEEAPQAVQKP
+73 
-84 VDKTNGHTL
+84 
-93 FSISVFP
+93 
-100 IQGAGQDVGRSCV
+100 GAGQDVGRSCI
-113 LVSIGGKNIMMDCG
+113 LVSIGGKNIMLDCG

-316 KVHESIERGGKVL
+316 KVHESVERGGKVL

-435 NDKNMVIMPGYCV
+435 NEKNMVIMPGYCV

-466 GRSTLDVKLQVEYM
+466 GRATLDVKLQVEYM

-494 IRMAEPRNMLLVHGE
+494 VRMAEPRSMLLVHGE
-509 AAKMEFL
+509 AVKMEFL

-532 NGETTAVMTNP
+532 NGETASVTTNP

-556 EMVLGG
+556 EMALGG

-568 KPRTMHGTLIMK
+568 KPRAMHGTLIMK

-623 IYTHLKSVLKD
+623 IYSHLKSVLKD

-661 NAKVLLL
+661 NTKVLLL
-668 SWSYQVLP
+668 SWSYQD
-676 SEVAGG
+676 
-682 YVVEHRVQACIE
+682 E
-694 DDERHGNS
+694 DLGSYLS
-702 SGVVDGSPDGAV
+702 S
-714 LDDLQALK
+714 LLK
-722 KVQEV
+722 K
-727 NHMVWQEAEQCD
+727 
-739 GQDGVDDPHSLLSC
+739 GLP
-753 LGADHGNAFG
+753 
-763 CQRVAHHDDNGGHQG
+763 
-778 AKNQADYTVCGYTVA
+778 T
-793 M
+793 